1 MTKKTL
7 RGVGGRTAA
16 GQGGQSPRQAE
27 TSQGIILMSAVSAI
41 SKCRT
46 EIRLG
51 TGRKSAS
58 REAGSVVLR
67 VVTPEGLGSFYFRWK
82 SLPGAGLQAC
92 HVSTQEAVAGGSG
105 IQGHFQLHSQFEA
118 SLSSYHGDF
127 TDDKCEVENP
137 NQTRSS
143 LHDFTTSD
151 LRVLVSGPR
160 RKSGERAKE
169 GGKHRFVY
177 WAEGCC
183 LLLLLFLLLSKDP
196 GSAEVGKVVK
206 EGQARA
212 RFSPGLGVLHD

>member
-1 MTKKTL
+1 ML
-7 RGVGGRTAA
+7 GGGGAWTAA
-16 GQGGQSPRQAE
+16 GGQSPRQAE
-27 TSQGIILMSAVSAI
+27 TSQGIILMSALSAI

-105 IQGHFQLHSQFEA
+105 IQGHFPLHSQFEA

-127 TDDKCEVENP
+127 TDDEKCEVENP

-143 LHDFTTSD
+143 LQDFMTSECLFRVQGESQEIGFRKGASISLSAGQRD
-151 LRVLVSGPR
+151 AACCSYYFCSSARTLGLRKL
-160 RKSGERAKE
+160 ERSE
-169 GGKHRFVY
+169 GGT
-177 WAEGCC
+177 ATG
-183 LLLLLFLLLSKDP
+183 
-196 GSAEVGKVVK
+196 
-206 EGQARA
+206 
-212 RFSPGLGVLHD
+212 